1 MKYIDKTWVITL
13 NWMVSEDSPKS
24 GRRWRP
30 FSLVFCVKVTDMAKP
45 RGREHTSLTETAALV
60 VRELKKIPGIKMI
73 APGEIRTA
81 RRSRA
86 GSRFVTANF
95 TTSGMELLISGQ
107 SVQRVAVHTSQSE
120 TVYEELK
127 KAKSLRDFAFKS
139 RERKPGI

>member
-1 MKYIDKTWVITL
+1 
-13 NWMVSEDSPKS
+13 
-24 GRRWRP
+24 
-30 FSLVFCVKVTDMAKP
+30 
-45 RGREHTSLTETAALV
+45 
-60 VRELKKIPGIKMI
+60 MI

-107 SVQRVAVHTSQSE
+107 SVQRVAVHTSEPE